1 MFLPTRKMRR
11 ALKVIVSVCLLA
23 FAVYFFNSHLGDQS
37 DEATR
42 LRNFATQ
49 MKQKVKSDS
58 SYQNS
63 QTLVERLKPKL
74 QQKDVWN
81 DLGVA
86 RNNQE
91 VLERE
96 RGYKDFSFNTLVSS
110 RIGLRQGFFLH
121 LFRLSQTCYYLP
133 ENFTIKVIFCIRLN
147 IYIFFLFQVS

>member
-23 FAVYFFNSHLGDQS
+23 FAVYFFNSHFGDQS

-49 MKQKVKSDS
+49 MKQKVKSD

-110 RIGLRQGFFLH
+110 RIGLRQGFF
-121 LFRLSQTCYYLP
+121 
-133 ENFTIKVIFCIRLN
+133 FCTFPVKSNL
-147 IYIFFLFQVS
+147 LVLV